1 VRTPWKARVHSHD
14 EGIVDLTML
23 SSSKLKRAAAGL
35 AAVAAASAVAGAI
48 TTGGAS
54 ADPAQFNAFATV
66 GSDTTQD
73 VLNALSGKTNGVL
86 FNPIQSSAA
95 TGGVQIISW
104 DATPPTGVADN
115 CITPKIGAPTFTR
128 PNGSSAGQRALSR
141 SIDGG
146 GYGGSTANGAAFCA
160 SADVS
165 GLIDFAR
172 SSSLDSTAGTQLTY
186 VPFARDALTFAY
198 YRPAGNAGAVTQ
210 LTRTQLDTL
219 FTSGPQTING
229 VRIVPCGIQ
238 SGSGTKTSWEST
250 VGVSSGEEDTA
261 TDLCSSVVNA
271 TSVPN
276 SQTGGRLQEHNA
288 VHLKQA
294 GDALVAALPAE
305 ANSQVIV
312 GFSASQ
318 YISRARGNGVPQ
330 PPADVILGSIS
341 NDGAGNNIGSPVTG
355 TYPNFTPVAV
365 FFNNATFGRSV
376 YNVFPTSTI
385 AGPGNLAL
393 KSLFSGPTSSLCQ
406 ATATIQA
413 MGFLVDPSCGDLSLQ
428 RGLRSGN
435 F

>member
-1 VRTPWKARVHSHD
+1 
-14 EGIVDLTML
+14 ML

-35 AAVAAASAVAGAI
+35 AAIAAASAAAGAL
-48 TTGGAS
+48 TPSGAS
-54 ADPAQFNAFATV
+54 ADPAQFSAFVTV

-73 VLNALSGKTNGVL
+73 VLNALAGKTNGVL
-86 FNPIQSSAA
+86 FTPIQSSSA

-104 DATPPTGVADN
+104 DATPPAGVADN

-141 SIDGG
+141 SIDGT
-146 GYGGSTANGAAFCA
+146 GYGGSAANGSSFCA
-160 SADVS
+160 NADVS

-198 YRPAGNAGAVTQ
+198 YRAAGNAGAVTS
-210 LTRTQLDTL
+210 LTRAQLDTL

-238 SGSGTKTSWEST
+238 LGSGTFASWNST
-250 VGVSSGEEDTA
+250 AGVSAAEEDVA
-261 TDLCSSVVNA
+261 TDTCSAVVNE
-271 TSVPN
+271 TTVPG
-276 SQTGGRLQEHNA
+276 SQAGGRLQEHNA
-288 VHLKQA
+288 VHLKLA
-294 GDALVAALPAE
+294 GDALAASSPAE
-305 ANSQVIV
+305 ANTQVII

-318 YISRARGNGVPQ
+318 YIARSANLGSPQ

-341 NDGAGNNIGSPVTG
+341 NDGAGNNIGSPVSG
-355 TYPNFTPVAV
+355 TYPNFTPVAS
-365 FFNNATFGRSV
+365 FYNNATFGRTV
-376 YNVFPTSTI
+376 YNVFPTATI

-406 ATATIQA
+406 ATSTIQA
-413 MGFLVDPSCGDLSLQ
+413 MGFTVAPDCGSLATQ